1 MSQKRESRIKLLTA
15 LEDLV
20 DDNIETD
27 PELLDINVHRR
38 NRKLK
43 KMTAEIKDWLKDLER
58 VAKSEKEKKVS

>member
-27 PELLDINVHRR
+27 PELLDINVRRR

-43 KMTAEIKDWLKDLER
+43 KMTIEIKDWLKDLER

>member
-27 PELLDINVHRR
+27 PELLDINVRRR